1 VTSAPEEVARLGEVR
16 DRMLEARRADA
27 AAFAAFL
34 RDARPSDL
42 EAVSYCW
49 PLWARPDQLE
59 PAKDGGWDDWLLL
72 AGRGFGKTR
81 TGAEQVI
88 KWAREQPGCRVAL
101 VGRVPKD
108 VRDVMIEGESGIMAC
123 SPGSWRPEYN
133 SSTAQLVFPNGSR
146 AYGYSGEVPDDL
158 RGPQFHKAWVDEW
171 CKMRFA
177 KEVKEQIDFSVRLG
191 SNTQRVWTT
200 TPRPMALLREL
211 MAEPGTVTTRGST
224 FANRANMDPKFFAR
238 LLRKYEGTTLGQ
250 QELYALVLDESKGA
264 LWKRSLIDRS
274 RAVTP
279 PTDGWARLVV
289 AVDPSVTTTEE
300 SDETGI
306 VVVGIPRGQPQHAYV
321 VADLSYEG
329 GLKDAAP
336 VVLAAWRT
344 FKADLIVGEVNNGGD
359 LIEHTLRTTEDPR
372 TGKPAMHQ
380 LPYKMVRA
388 TKGKRKRAEPVAM
401 LYEQNLVHHV
411 GTFAELEDQMCTWV
425 PDPGHESDE
434 SPDRMDALVWALTE
448 LLVQPDPEVR
458 VRRFK

>member
-1 VTSAPEEVARLGEVR
+1 LTSNQEEVARLAGVR
-16 DRMLEARRADA
+16 EAMMQARATDA
-27 AAFAAFL
+27 QAFARFL
-34 RDARPSDL
+34 RDARPGDL

-59 PAKDGGWDDWLLL
+59 PARAEGWDDWLLL

-81 TGAEQVI
+81 TGAEQIV
-88 KWAREQPGCRVAL
+88 KWARETPGVRIAL

-123 SPGSWRPEYN
+123 CPGSWRPEYN
-133 SSTAQLVFPNGSR
+133 SSTAQLVFPNGSL

-191 SNTQRVWTT
+191 DNTQRMWTT

-211 MAEPGTVTTRGST
+211 MMEPGTVTTRGST

-264 LWKRSLIDRS
+264 LWSRSLIDRS
-274 RAVTP
+274 RVTSAP
-279 PTDGWARLVV
+279 QGWSRLVI
-289 AVDPSVTTTEE
+289 AVDPSVTSNED

-306 VVVGIPRGQPQHAYV
+306 VVVGIPKGQPNHAYV

-336 VVLAAWRT
+336 VVLAAWRH

-359 LIEHTLRTTEDPR
+359 LIEHTLRSTEDPK
-372 TGKPAMHQ
+372 TGKPAMHV

-388 TKGKRKRAEPVAM
+388 SKGKRKRAEPVSM

-411 GTFAELEDQMCTWV
+411 GTFSELEDQMCTWV
-425 PDPGHESDE
+425 PGMESEE

-448 LLVQPDPEVR
+448 LLVQPEPEVR
-458 VRRFK
+458 VRTL